1 MTYGKT
7 YETSHKKAINLLESI
22 KTVEVKRGIGTY
34 AALCHPPQKCRS
46 LIYKGAKKALS
57 RKDEWRAFNLLDPVE
72 LNVRFA
78 TASGADRT
86 LRIPGV
92 ERADNLTVRFKD
104 KDFIEAFRAFYTMAD
119 LVDLV
124 PYF

>member
-1 MTYGKT
+1 
-7 YETSHKKAINLLESI
+7 
-22 KTVEVKRGIGTY
+22 
-34 AALCHPPQKCRS
+34 
-46 LIYKGAKKALS
+46 
-57 RKDEWRAFNLLDPVE
+57 LLDPVE
-72 LNVRFA
+72 LNVRFT